1 LPTAEKLPRQAEL
14 LALSIGCWLN
24 GAKVRRSTMTYRDA
38 TLGIAI
44 GLEKVEPRQ

>member
-24 GAKVRRSTMTYRDA
+24 GAKVRRSTMNRDA